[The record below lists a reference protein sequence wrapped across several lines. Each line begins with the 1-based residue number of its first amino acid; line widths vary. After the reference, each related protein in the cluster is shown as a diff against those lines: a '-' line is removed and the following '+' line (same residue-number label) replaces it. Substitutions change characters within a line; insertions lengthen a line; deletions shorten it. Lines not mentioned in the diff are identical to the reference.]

1 MSLNGEKVQLNIG
14 LKYDALMGILTVNII
29 KAANLFDPVTMDKS
43 PSNIY
48 IFFIQ
53 IINNSYIINITHYI
67 SYICKTI
74 IKTRRNRM

>member
-43 PSNIY
+43 PSNLYIY
-48 IFFIQ
+48 IFFIK
-53 IINNSYIINITHYI
+53 IINNSI
-67 SYICKTI
+67 
-74 IKTRRNRM
+74 

>member
-43 PSNIY
+43 PSNLY
-48 IFFIQ
+48 IF
-53 IINNSYIINITHYI
+53 Y
-67 SYICKTI
+67 
-74 IKTRRNRM
+74 